1 MYYIS
6 FGRGV
11 ISTLFLVVP
20 ASVYSDQYLTYI
32 QVNISHLSIIAYCI
46 VEKNW
51 ANIQNICIYGIY
63 LEMKN
68 VSLFHGGTDT
78 VMHMNMNE

>member
-32 QVNISHLSIIAYCI
+32 QANIRIIAYLSIITYCI
-46 VEKNW
+46 VEKIW
-51 ANIQNICIYGIY
+51 GNIQNICTEYIWR
-63 LEMKN
+63 LKN
-68 VSLFHGGTDT
+68 VSLFHGGT
-78 VMHMNMNE
+78 EAYE